1 MLINTLSL
9 LFTFTDY
16 LTELQALVI
25 VIAAGLLVDWLTPRP
40 SEYWQLNQSQS
51 VYYYLQASWLG
62 QLELKDA
69 FWPFFI
75 VFNAA
80 LVYIDYR
87 IEEGTFTVASWV
99 TVHIILAMPL
109 VYWTGAVWRC
119 SDQTTRKF
127 WSSLARLITLLAWAE
142 FWLRWV
148 ILDQYPQIFFNC
160 QQMITQWGDC

>member
-9 LFTFTDY
+9 LFAFTDY
-16 LTELQALVI
+16 LTELQALGI
-25 VIAAGLLVDWLTPRP
+25 VICVALLVDWLTPRP
-40 SEYWQLNQSQS
+40 AEYWQLSQSQS
-51 VYYYLQASWLG
+51 LYYYLHASWLG
-62 QLELKDA
+62 QLALKDA
-69 FWPFFI
+69 FWPFF
-75 VFNAA
+75 VLLNAA

-87 IEEGTFTVASWV
+87 VEEGTFTVASWV

-119 SDQTTRKF
+119 SDQTTRKL